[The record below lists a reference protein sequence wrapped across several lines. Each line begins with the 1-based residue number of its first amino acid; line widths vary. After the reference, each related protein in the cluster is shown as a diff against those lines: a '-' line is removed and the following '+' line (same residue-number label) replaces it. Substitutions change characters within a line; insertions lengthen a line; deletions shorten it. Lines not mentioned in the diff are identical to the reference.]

1 MPKRFPRLKK
11 DTAGGTRRTGSR
23 SGKAD
28 SVANLL
34 QRPGLTLE
42 RIREQA
48 RSQHDW
54 HRWLQ
59 DHLPIEL
66 AARVTG
72 VVEAQGRL
80 TVFAESSAWSTRLRF
95 ALAEIGEELKE
106 AGGDPEK
113 VEVRVLPRGKG
124 KVPVLR

>member
-11 DTAGGTRRTGSR
+11 DAAAGPRRTVPR
-23 SGKAD
+23 TGKAD

-34 QRPGLTLE
+34 QRSGLTLD

-48 RSQHDW
+48 KSQHDW

-59 DHLPIEL
+59 DHLPADL
-66 AARVTG
+66 AARITG
-72 VVEAQGRL
+72 VVEAQGKL

-95 ALAEIGEELKE
+95 ALAEIAAEVKA
-106 AGGDPEK
+106 AGSESAK
-113 VEVRVLPRGKG
+113 VEVRVLPRGAN
-124 KVPVLR
+124 RR